1 VRSSLRWRILLFTVV
16 PLVGLVLATLW
27 VVNRNVSQQVHRNL
41 ELDLRRAAAV
51 FEDML
56 HERAEQLR
64 VASRVIVRD
73 PRFFSVLTLPGSH
86 ADPAYRNTVAG
97 VARDFNTI
105 AHADLLVV
113 LDEYGKPVA
122 SVGSENAP
130 RVQETDFVRK
140 ALHGTA
146 TSGIVVAQPL
156 HFQGTATPVIAGGRV
171 VGVLV
176 LGASIGQDLAAK
188 LRDLTRSQVSFV
200 SGGALSGSTLTSEAD
215 RHALVTFLTTPGPA
229 VPGVHDATGLL
240 EIRGG
245 RDTYVSLVRP
255 IPGSLPEQEQTYAIQ
270 RSLEAETAFLR
281 RIQDGLAQLG
291 LLAILAALIA
301 GILVSQRI
309 TTPINKI
316 VHAAAEIERG
326 NYDSPLKITSK
337 DEIGYLAQ
345 RFEEMRAHERAYVR
359 SLQEVARIKSEFIS
373 VASHELRTPISVI
386 HGFQELL
393 AEGALGALT
402 EKQRRA
408 VQAIGEGTAQLVRI
422 ADDAT
427 RIAQIEGERLVLSVD
442 DYDISNLLK
451 TAVHSATAEARGR
464 RVSVTLE
471 TDRSIPRLRLDGPR
485 LTEAIA
491 NLVRNGIRF
500 TPDGGRVEVRAAW
513 RAGELSIEVA
523 DTGIGIATEYQDKL
537 FEKGF
542 VLRDS
547 LNHHSSNT
555 LEFKS
560 AGLGLGLSIARG
572 IVEAHGGTIC
582 VESQPGEGSVFTIRL
597 KPERVMEL
605 MEAA

>member
-1 VRSSLRWRILLFTVV
+1 VRVSLRWKILLFTAI
-16 PLVGLVLATLW
+16 PLVALALGTIW
-27 VVNRNVSQQVHRNL
+27 VVDRNVSQQVHKRL
-41 ELDLRRAAAV
+41 EQDLLRAAAV

-56 HERAEQLR
+56 DERAEQLHI
-64 VASRVIVRD
+64 ASGVIVRD

-97 VARDFNTI
+97 VARDFNAI

-113 LDEYGKPVA
+113 LDEKGRPVA
-122 SVGSENAP
+122 SVGSQSAPGVQNAA
-130 RVQETDFVRK
+130 FVRQ
-140 ALHGTA
+140 ALKGSA

-156 HFQGTATPVIAGGRV
+156 HFQGTATPVLAGGRV

-176 LGASIGQDLAAK
+176 LGANIGQELAAK
-188 LRDLTRSQVSFV
+188 LRALTRSEVSFV
-200 SGGALSGSTLTSEAD
+200 SAGALSGSTLTSDGD
-215 RHALVTFLTTPGPA
+215 RRALLTFLTTPGPA
-229 VPGVHDATGLL
+229 APGRAGAGML
-240 EIRGG
+240 EIRGSH
-245 RDTYVSLVRP
+245 DTYLSLVRP
-255 IPGSLPEQEQTYAIQ
+255 IPGSLLEQDQTYAIQ

-281 RIQDGLAQLG
+281 HIQEGLAQLG
-291 LLAILAALIA
+291 LLAILVALIA
-301 GILVSQRI
+301 GLLVAERI
-309 TTPINKI
+309 TTPINRI

-326 NYDSPLKITSK
+326 NYDSPLAITSK

-345 RFEEMRAHERAYVR
+345 RFDEMRAHERAFVR

-373 VASHELRTPISVI
+373 VASHELRTPISII
-386 HGFQELL
+386 HGFHELL
-393 AEGALGALT
+393 AEGALGELN
-402 EKQRRA
+402 EDQKRA
-408 VQAIGEGTAQLVRI
+408 IAAIGDGTAQLVRI

-427 RIAQIEGERLVLSVD
+427 RIAQIEGERLVLSPD
-442 DYDISNLLK
+442 DQDVSSLLK

-500 TPDGGRVEVRAAW
+500 TPDGGRVEVRSAW
-513 RAGELSIEVA
+513 RGGELRIEVS
-523 DTGIGIATEYQDKL
+523 DTGIGIAREFQDKL

-572 IVEAHGGTIC
+572 IVEAHGGSIA
-582 VESQPGEGSVFTIRL
+582 VESELGEGSVFTIRL
-597 KPERVMEL
+597 RPERVMEL